1 MCNDKFLS
9 KDADEAWEYLNFFV
23 EISQAKETEDIE
35 RSKSISIPLNKGG
48 LIKFG
53 KTKDIIVRLITL
65 AKKLDYL
72 LTKRLEIVKVIGEV
86 QEIYDIYELQG
97 HTTQNCLTLPT
108 FKEVLSEQANSF
120 NAIHQLVNNPYSSIY
135 NLGWKN
141 HLNF

>member
-120 NAIHQLVNNPYSSIY
+120 NAIHQL
-135 NLGWKN
+135 
-141 HLNF
+141 FQQ